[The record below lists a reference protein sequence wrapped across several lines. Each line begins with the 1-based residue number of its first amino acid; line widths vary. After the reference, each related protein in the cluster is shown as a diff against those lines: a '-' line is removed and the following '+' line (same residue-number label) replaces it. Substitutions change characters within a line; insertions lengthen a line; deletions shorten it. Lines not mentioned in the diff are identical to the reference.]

1 MNDLSTPLLS
11 ALNDRINDPNTRCD
25 GSSGGVGGGGG
36 GVQIPAETQVPDV
49 TEYPT
54 SQPTQKPSHQP
65 TRLPTLQPTP
75 KPTYLPTKQP
85 VEQQLQEQ
93 ADANE
98 ISDTMVEEE
107 EIGAMEEVTT
117 GDETL
122 FFPLFESDTAECRN
136 DLSWPAYVK
145 QDMLSSESECCET
158 YFINELVEQCKT
170 SSYTQHLYYPN
181 FQENS
186 CVNDGKQSDWMVGNY
201 LEKNKWLCCHNFFS
215 YSDQLLDGCLGDLEC
230 ANC

>member
-1 MNDLSTPLLS
+1 MNDLSTPLLN

-25 GSSGGVGGGGG
+25 GSSAGGGGA
-36 GVQIPAETQVPDV
+36 QIPPAETQVPDV

-54 SQPTQKPSHQP
+54 SRLTQNPSLQPTGLPS
-65 TRLPTLQPTP
+65 LQPTP
-75 KPTYLPTKQP
+75 KPSYLPTEQP
-85 VEQQLQEQ
+85 VEQQVQEQ
-93 ADANE
+93 ADTNE
-98 ISDTMVEEE
+98 TSDTMIEGE
-107 EIGAMEEVTT
+107 EIGEMEEFAL
-117 GDETL
+117 GDDSL
-122 FFPLFESDTAECRN
+122 FFPHFESDTAECRN
-136 DLSWPAYVK
+136 DLSWPDYVK

-170 SSYTQHLYYPN
+170 SSYTQNLYYPK
-181 FQENS
+181 FQDNS

-215 YSDQLLDGCLGDLEC
+215 YSDQLLEGCLGDLEC